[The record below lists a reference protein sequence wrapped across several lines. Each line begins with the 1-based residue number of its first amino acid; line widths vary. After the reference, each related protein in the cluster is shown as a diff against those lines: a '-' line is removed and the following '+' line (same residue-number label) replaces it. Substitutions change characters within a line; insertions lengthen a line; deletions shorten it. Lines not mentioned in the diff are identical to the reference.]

1 MNEVEIALCLVAV
14 VGAFLVSSSAGL
26 GGSLVLVPALALV
39 LGTKEGAALSALL
52 LAANNVVKLVA
63 YRGTIPFRK
72 STWVVLA
79 TVVGAA
85 LGAAVLVAAP
95 ERLVTA
101 AVIASIVLAVV
112 FERLHLD
119 IARRRS
125 APALALASGL
135 TSGFSGTSGPLKGI
149 ALRALSVDRMHMVGA
164 ASMVSL
170 FGDVTKTAIY
180 ADAQLLGPRSFQLAC
195 VAVPLMVGSTLVGR
209 GINRRLGERG
219 YAVMFWSV
227 TAGYTGRLLAS
238 F

>member
-1 MNEVEIALCLVAV
+1 MNEMEIALALVAV
-14 VGAFLVSSSAGL
+14 VAAFVVSSSAGL
-26 GGSLVLVPALALV
+26 GGSLVLVPALALI

-72 STWVVLA
+72 SAWVVLA

-85 LGAAVLVAAP
+85 VGAAVLVAAP

-119 IARRRS
+119 VARRRS
-125 APALALASGL
+125 APVLALASGL

-149 ALRALSVDRMHMVGA
+149 ALRALKFDRLHMVGA
-164 ASMVSL
+164 ASVVSL

-180 ADAQLLGPRSFQLAC
+180 TEAQLLSGRSFQLAC
-195 VAVPLMVGSTLVGR
+195 VAVPLMIGSTLVGR
-209 GINRRLGERG
+209 SLNRRLGERG

-238 F
+238 L